1 MAKKRKTAQ
10 QEHKNSKNIALG
22 HAIVAEHPLFA
33 ALCNTVYLQYESMP
47 QKDWAYVTSTGM
59 ISVNQDQ
66 KGQPNEWAYVIAHCL
81 LHLGL
86 SHHQPKEQ
94 PELWNIACDCYI
106 TKFLAELKFG
116 QAPKEMNEPLFES
129 FSSEE
134 KLYEKLLREG
144 VPKHL
149 KGYSTMPGQADFI
162 TTAQGNNY
170 FYRGYRSNY
179 PLLFAEG
186 LSKAVQSAIRV
197 AGGVDSTLAGSTI
210 ITQAARARAW
220 FMSSYPLFGALA
232 ADFTIIEDPLI
243 CTRMDISVAAIA
255 IDTKEIY
262 INSSVPMTDEEMRF
276 LIAHELLHAGLSH
289 ATRRQGRDA
298 YLWNVACDYVING
311 WLIDMKIG
319 EMPAI
324 GGLYDPAL
332 KGLSAESIYDRIVT
346 DIRMYRKLRTFRG
359 QGTVDIIEIKPPDFW
374 EGQRGMDLD
383 AFYRRAL
390 SQGLS
395 YHMAQDRG
403 YLPQGLVEE
412 IRSLSHPPIAWGVE
426 LARWFDR
433 MFQPIDKM
441 RTYARPSRRQASTP
455 DIARPRWIYQ
465 SGEADGRTFA
475 VIIDTSGSMDRLLL
489 GKALGTIASYS
500 MARDV
505 PLVRVIFCDAVAYD
519 AGYIAPEELL
529 TKVKVRG
536 RGGTVLQ
543 PGIQL
548 IEAAHD
554 FPKDGPILIITDG
567 QCDRLTIK
575 RAHAFVLPQGAK
587 LPFVPKGEVFR
598 MK

>member
-1 MAKKRKTAQ
+1 MAKKKKASQ
-10 QEHKNSKNIALG
+10 QEHKNEKAIARG
-22 HAIVAEHPLFA
+22 HDIVCTHPLFE
-33 ALCNTVYLQYESMP
+33 ALCHAVYMQYESMP
-47 QKDWAYVTSTGM
+47 QKDWAYITSAGV
-59 ISVNQDQ
+59 IYVNQDK

-86 SHHQPKEQ
+86 HHHQPKEQ
-94 PELWNIACDCYI
+94 QELWNIACDCYI

-116 QAPKEMNEPLFES
+116 QAPKEMSNPLFEAI
-129 FSSEE
+129 SSEE
-134 KLYEKLLREG
+134 KLYERFLREG
-144 VPKHL
+144 VPDDL
-149 KGYSTMPGQADFI
+149 KGYSTMPGQVDFVI
-162 TTAQGNNY
+162 SQNQTGY
-170 FYRGYRSNY
+170 FYRGNSNFAA
-179 PLLFAEG
+179 LFAQG

-197 AGGVDSTLAGSTI
+197 AGGVENTLGGTTRV
-210 ITQAARARAW
+210 TQAQRAKAW

-255 IDTKEIY
+255 VETKEIY
-262 INSSVPMTDEEMRF
+262 LNTAVGMTDEEMRF
-276 LIAHELLHAGLSH
+276 LISHELLHAGLSH
-289 ATRRQGRDA
+289 ATRRQGRDP

-311 WLIDMKIG
+311 WLIDMQIG
-319 EMPAI
+319 EMPAF

-359 QGTVDIIEIKPPDFW
+359 QGIGDMIETNPPDFW
-374 EGQRGMDLD
+374 EGKVGVDLD

-395 YHMAQDRG
+395 YHITQERG
-403 YLPQGLVEE
+403 YLPQGLIEE
-412 IRSLSHPPIAWGVE
+412 IRSLAQPPIAWDVA
-426 LARWFDR
+426 LAKWFDR
-433 MFQPIDKM
+433 MFQPIEKV
-441 RTYARPSRRQASTP
+441 RTYTRPSRRQASTP
-455 DIARPRWIYQ
+455 DIARPRWIHQ
-465 SGEADGRTFA
+465 SGEEDGRTFA
-475 VIIDTSGSMDRLLL
+475 VLIDTSGSMDRLLL

-500 MARDV
+500 IARDV
-505 PLVRVIFCDAVAYD
+505 PFVRVIFCDAVAYD
-519 AGYIAPEELL
+519 AGYLAPEELL

-548 IEAAHD
+548 LEAAQD

-567 QCDRLTIK
+567 QCDRLAIK
-575 RAHAFVLPQGAK
+575 RQHAFVLPQGAK
-587 LPFVPKGEVFR
+587 LPFVPKGEIFR

>member
-1 MAKKRKTAQ
+1 MAKKKKASQ
-10 QEHKNSKNIALG
+10 QEHKNEKAIALG
-22 HAIVAEHPLFA
+22 HDIVSTHPLFE
-33 ALCNTVYLQYESMP
+33 ALCHAVYMQYESMP
-47 QKDWAYVTSTGM
+47 QKDWAYVTSAGV
-59 ISVNQDQ
+59 IYVNQDK

-86 SHHQPKEQ
+86 HHHQPKEQ
-94 PELWNIACDCYI
+94 QELWNIACDCYI

-116 QAPKEMNEPLFES
+116 QAPKEMSNPLFEAI
-129 FSSEE
+129 SSEE
-134 KLYEKLLREG
+134 KLYERFLREG
-144 VPKHL
+144 VPDDL
-149 KGYSTMPGQADFI
+149 KGYSTMPGQVDFVI
-162 TTAQGNNY
+162 SQNQTGY
-170 FYRGYRSNY
+170 LYRGNSNFAA
-179 PLLFAEG
+179 LFAQG

-197 AGGVDSTLAGSTI
+197 AGGVENTLGGTTRV
-210 ITQAARARAW
+210 TQAQRAKAW

-255 IDTKEIY
+255 VETKEIY
-262 INSSVPMTDEEMRF
+262 LNTAVGMTDEEMRF
-276 LIAHELLHAGLSH
+276 LMAHELLHAGLSH
-289 ATRRQGRDA
+289 ATRRQGRDP

-311 WLIDMKIG
+311 WLIDMQIG
-319 EMPAI
+319 EMPAF

-359 QGTVDIIEIKPPDFW
+359 QGIGDMIETNPPDFW
-374 EGQRGMDLD
+374 EGKVGVDLD

-395 YHMAQDRG
+395 YHMTQERG
-403 YLPQGLVEE
+403 YLPQGLIEE
-412 IRSLSHPPIAWGVE
+412 IRSLAQPPIAWDVA
-426 LARWFDR
+426 LAKWFDR
-433 MFQPIDKM
+433 MFQPIEKV
-441 RTYARPSRRQASTP
+441 RTYTRPSRRQASTP
-455 DIARPRWIYQ
+455 DIARPRWIHQ
-465 SGEADGRTFA
+465 SGEEDGRTFA
-475 VIIDTSGSMDRLLL
+475 VLIDTSGSMDRLLL

-500 MARDV
+500 IAKDV
-505 PLVRVIFCDAVAYD
+505 PFVRVIFCDAVAYD
-519 AGYIAPEELL
+519 AGYLAPEELL

-548 IEAAHD
+548 LEAAQD

-567 QCDRLTIK
+567 QCDRLAIK
-575 RAHAFVLPQGAK
+575 RQHAFVLPQGAK
-587 LPFVPKGEVFR
+587 LPFEPKGEVFR